1 MKKMFLTLFTVI
13 LALAF
18 LTQQISCSSTSSE
31 NLTDNNP
38 ISTPTETPAS
48 STTDTEVVGTEP
60 PTTNQTPS
68 SGTFA
73 EEIAA
78 YGKPVMV
85 DFGME
90 SCVPCK
96 MMVPVLEELESK
108 YPQDVKI
115 IFVHVGKEQG
125 KTKEFGIQMIPTQV
139 FFDATGKELERHTG
153 FISKEDILATFQ
165 KYGITITK

>member
-1 MKKMFLTLFTVI
+1 MKKTFLAMFMVVFA
-13 LALAF
+13 LALM
-18 LTQQISCSSTSSE
+18 TQHISCSSTKGE
-31 NLTDNNP
+31 NSGTNNP
-38 ISTPTETPAS
+38 ITTPTETPDT
-48 STTDTEVVGTEP
+48 STESEVVETE
-60 PTTNQTPS
+60 TDSNIQNPS
-68 SGTFA
+68 TGTFA
-73 EEIAA
+73 EEIAS

-96 MMVPVLEELESK
+96 MMVPILEELESK

-153 FISKEDILATFQ
+153 FISKEDILATFE
-165 KYGITITK
+165 KYGINITK